1 MSKEIRF
8 SDYIM
13 LETSTYDLI
22 IYNPVYSEE
31 LGLYLYND
39 DEKPIRNISIDNSRV
54 TLHYL
59 DGEIKT
65 LKHYIMSVSVEDTLF
80 RRRTNKSISGNLF
93 YYDKDEAIFYDLD
106 VTTAVTR
113 EIVRSHIKKKVLV
126 K

>member
-13 LETSTYDLI
+13 LETSSYDSI

-39 DEKPIRNISIDNSRV
+39 DEKPIRYISIDNSRV

-65 LKHYIMSVSVEDTLF
+65 LNYYIMSVTVEDTFF
-80 RRRTNKSISGNLF
+80 RRRMNKGISGNLF
-93 YYDKDEAIFYDLD
+93 YYDKDEASFYDLD
-106 VTTAVTR
+106 MTTSVTS
-113 EIVRSHIKKKVLV
+113 EIVNSHIKKKTLV